1 MKAPQIFSF
10 FSGIGFL
17 DLGFEKAGFVSAF
30 VNEFDL
36 DFLHTYQYARKQ
48 MNIQPPLYGY
58 LQGSAESV
66 LTGKGANNFKK
77 IFSAAQKNGSPVG
90 FIGGPPC
97 PDFSVGGKNRGKTG
111 SNGRLTQVY
120 ADIICQYK
128 PDFFV
133 FENVKGLWR
142 TKIHRAF
149 YEEIKKQFES
159 NGYVLFERLI
169 NALEY
174 GAPQDRERIILIG
187 FNKKSKIF
195 KNLPKEMPWNSQI
208 LFTREQVKKQTWPDT
223 ESPKKDRTAPN
234 GIIKSL
240 TVQYWFDKNRVL
252 SHPNQAH
259 CFTPRS
265 ALNKFKTIPEGDVS
279 KKSFKRLHRWRY
291 SPTAA
296 YGNNEVHIHPYE
308 ARRISA
314 AEALAI
320 QSLPKEFVLP
330 PDMSLSDMFKTIGNG
345 VPYKA
350 AYGIAKTILEFIN
363 YKYEDNSGKYCKSN
377 K

>member
-17 DLGFEKAGFVSAF
+17 DLGFERAGFISAF
-30 VNEFDL
+30 VNEFDP
-36 DFLHTYQYARKQ
+36 DFLYAYQYARKK
-48 MNIQPPLYGY
+48 MKIDPPLYGY
-58 LQGSAESV
+58 LQGSVESI
-66 LTGKGANNFKK
+66 LGGTEQNRFKK
-77 IFSAAQKNGSPVG
+77 ILTSARKNDAPIG

-120 ADIICQYK
+120 ADVICQYK

-149 YEEIKKQFES
+149 YEDIKKQFES
-159 NGYVLFERLI
+159 NGYILFERLI

-187 FNKKSKIF
+187 FNKKSRF
-195 KNLPKEMPWNSQI
+195 FEELPKEMPWTSQI
-208 LFTREQVKKQTWPDT
+208 KFTCDQIKKHNWPGT
-223 ESPKKDRTAPN
+223 EPQKKVRMAPR
-234 GIIKSL
+234 GIIRDL
-240 TVQYWFDKNRVL
+240 TVQYWFDKNKVT
-252 SHPNQAH
+252 SHPNQGH

-265 ALNKFKTIPEGDVS
+265 ALDKFKVIPEGDVA

-363 YKYEDNSGKYCKSN
+363 YKNEDNSRKHRKSN

>member
-17 DLGFEKAGFVSAF
+17 DLGFEKAGFMSAF
-30 VNEFDL
+30 VNEFDP
-36 DFLHTYQYARKQ
+36 DFLHAYQYARKH

-66 LTGKGANNFKK
+66 LTGKDANNFKK
-77 IFSAAQKNGSPVG
+77 IFSAAQKNGSPIG
-90 FIGGPPC
+90 FVGGPPC

-265 ALNKFKTIPEGDVS
+265 ALNKFKTIPEGDVA

-345 VPYKA
+345 VPYKV

>member
-17 DLGFEKAGFVSAF
+17 DLGFEKAGYISAF
-30 VNEFDL
+30 VNEFDP
-36 DFLHTYQYARKQ
+36 DFLSAYQYARKQ
-48 MNIQPPLYGY
+48 MKVKQPVYGY
-58 LQGSAESV
+58 LQGSAEAV
-66 LTGKGANNFKK
+66 LAGAYQNDFKK
-77 IFSAAQKNGSPVG
+77 ILVQAKKSGHPIG

-120 ADIICQYK
+120 ADIICKYQ

-142 TKIHRAF
+142 TKVHRAF
-149 YEEIKKQFES
+149 YEDIKKQFS
-159 NGYVLFERLI
+159 NSGYILFDRLI
-169 NALEY
+169 NAMEF

-187 FNKKSKIF
+187 FFKKSPYF
-195 KNLPKEMPWNSQI
+195 KSLPKEMPWETHMAFSLEKI
-208 LFTREQVKKQTWPDT
+208 KKLNWPET
-223 ESPKKDRTAPN
+223 ETPSPVRIRPAK
-234 GIIKSL
+234 IIPQL
-240 TVQYWFDKNRVL
+240 TVQYWFDKNKVTQ
-252 SHPNQAH
+252 HPNQQH
-259 CFTPRS
+259 CFRPRS
-265 ALNKFKTIPEGDVS
+265 ALAKFQTIPEGDVA

-308 ARRISA
+308 PRRISA

-330 PDMSLSDMFKTIGNG
+330 PWMSLSDMFKTIGNG

-350 AYGIAKTILEFIN
+350 AYGIAKTILKFIS
-363 YKYEDNSGKYCKSN
+363 YKNEDNSGKYCKNN

>member
-17 DLGFEKAGFVSAF
+17 DLGFEKAGYVSAF
-30 VNEFDL
+30 VNEFDP
-36 DFLHTYQYARKQ
+36 DFLSAYQYARKQ
-48 MNIQPPLYGY
+48 MKVKPPTYGY
-58 LQGSAESV
+58 LQGSAETV
-66 LTGKGANNFKK
+66 LTGTGRAQFKK
-77 IFSAAQKNGSPVG
+77 IFARAKKNGGPVG

-120 ADIICQYK
+120 ADIICHYQ

-142 TKIHRAF
+142 TKAHRAF
-149 YEEIKKQFES
+149 YDDIKKQFS
-159 NGYVLFERLI
+159 DKGYILFDRLV
-169 NALEY
+169 NAIEY
-174 GAPQDRERIILIG
+174 GAPQDRERIILVG
-187 FNKKSKIF
+187 FYNKSPYF
-195 KNLPKEMPWNSQI
+195 KFLSKEMPWES
-208 LFTREQVKKQTWPDT
+208 QVKFSIGKVKKLDWPGKET
-223 ESPKKDRTAPN
+223 PSAFRPQPK
-234 GIIKSL
+234 GIIPQL
-240 TVQYWFDKNRVL
+240 TVQYWFDRNKVTQ
-252 SHPNQAH
+252 HPNQQH
-259 CFTPRS
+259 CFRPRS
-265 ALNKFKTIPEGDVS
+265 ALSKFQTILEGDVA

-308 ARRISA
+308 SRRISA

-345 VPYKA
+345 VPYKV
-350 AYGIAKTILEFIN
+350 AYGIAKTILKFIN
-363 YKYEDNSGKYCKSN
+363 YKDEDNSGKYCKGN

>member
-17 DLGFEKAGFVSAF
+17 DLGFEKAGYISAF
-30 VNEFDL
+30 VNEFDP
-36 DFLHTYQYARKQ
+36 DFLSAYQYARQQMKIKQ
-48 MNIQPPLYGY
+48 PVYGY
-58 LQGSAESV
+58 LQGSAEAV
-66 LTGKGANNFKK
+66 LTGGAQNHFKK
-77 IFSAAQKNGSPVG
+77 ILTQAKKNGGPVG

-97 PDFSVGGKNRGKTG
+97 PDFSVGGKNKGKTG

-120 ADIICQYK
+120 ADIICKYR

-142 TKIHRAF
+142 TKVHRAF
-149 YEEIKKQFES
+149 YEDIKKQFS
-159 NGYVLFERLI
+159 AHGYVLFDRLV
-169 NALEY
+169 NAMEY

-187 FNKKSKIF
+187 FYNESPYFKS
-195 KNLPKEMPWNSQI
+195 LPKEMPWEAQM
-208 LFTREQVKKQTWPDT
+208 LFSLEKIKGMSWP
-223 ESPKKDRTAPN
+223 EAEPPSVLRDRPAK
-234 GIIKSL
+234 IIPQL
-240 TVQYWFDKNRVL
+240 TVQYWFDKNKVTQ
-252 SHPNQAH
+252 HPNQPH
-259 CFTPRS
+259 CFRPRS
-265 ALNKFKTIPEGDVS
+265 ALVKFQTISEGDVA

-308 ARRISA
+308 PRRISA

-320 QSLPKEFVLP
+320 QSLPKEFTLP
-330 PDMSLSDMFKTIGNG
+330 SGMSLSDMFKTIGNG

-350 AYGIAKTILEFIN
+350 AYGIAKTILKFIN
-363 YKYEDNSGKYCKSN
+363 YKNEDNSGKYCKNN